1 MRLLT
6 FAARAS
12 LSLNSYTNLVLLE
25 LKVPEGVGWGLGV
38 GANLLSCV
46 MNEGPKVHG
55 DLPKVTEP
63 RFSRAGFCGSKTRL
77 GPVAPRGLGVI

>member
-1 MRLLT
+1 M
-6 FAARAS
+6 
-12 LSLNSYTNLVLLE
+12 
-25 LKVPEGVGWGLGV
+25 GV

-63 RFSRAGFCGSKTRL
+63 RFSRAGFCGCETRL
-77 GPVAPRGLGVI
+77 GPVAPRGLGVT